1 MIRGTATDYFHSTAK
16 RSGKGE
22 EKSREKSEE
31 KILKMILKK
40 PNVTTREMMDSL
52 GLSRAGIE
60 KIVKKLKQ
68 NAGLAVLDQ
77 IRAGIGKW

>member
-1 MIRGTATDYFHSTAK
+1 VKS
-16 RSGKGE
+16 SGKGE
-22 EKSREKSEE
+22 EKSRE

-68 NAGLAVLDQ
+68 ERRISRVGPD
-77 IRAGIGKW
+77 RAGIGKW

>member
-1 MIRGTATDYFHSTAK
+1 
-16 RSGKGE
+16 
-22 EKSREKSEE
+22 
-31 KILKMILKK
+31 MILKK
-40 PNVTTREMMDSL
+40 PNVTSREMMDSL

-68 NAGLAVLDQ
+68 NAGLAVLDK